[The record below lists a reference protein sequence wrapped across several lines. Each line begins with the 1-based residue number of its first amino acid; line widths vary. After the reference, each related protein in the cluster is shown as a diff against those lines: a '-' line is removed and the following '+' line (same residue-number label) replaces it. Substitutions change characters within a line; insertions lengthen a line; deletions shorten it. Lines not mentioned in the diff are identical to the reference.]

1 MTQTMECRGLWTG
14 HFVRCYINLL
24 WIFLMLDKSLSGS
37 FMLIMQWLDKTMMII
52 IIIDNNDDDDNRLS
66 GSLMLNMHWLD
77 KMMMI
82 ILMMINDDVVD
93 YDDDDVDDDDDDD
106 DDDNRV
112 SGSLMLSMQ
121 WLDKMCGVTPTSKDS
136 TPSTTRQQPQED
148 ICQPL

>member
-1 MTQTMECRGLWTG
+1 MIYKPAMDLPDVGQQ
-14 HFVRCYINLL
+14 FVRVLHADHA
-24 WIFLMLDKSLSGS
+24 MAR
-37 FMLIMQWLDKTMMII
+37 Q
-52 IIIDNNDDDDNRLS
+52 DDDDN
-66 GSLMLNMHWLD
+66 N
-77 KMMMI
+77 
-82 ILMMINDDVVD
+82 NN
-93 YDDDDVDDDDDDD
+93 DDDDD